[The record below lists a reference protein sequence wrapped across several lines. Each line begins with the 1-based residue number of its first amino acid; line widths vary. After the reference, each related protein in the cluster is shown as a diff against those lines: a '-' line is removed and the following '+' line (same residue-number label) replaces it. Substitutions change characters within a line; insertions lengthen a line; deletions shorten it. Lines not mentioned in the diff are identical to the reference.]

1 MLICSNQAPA
11 QLPALLQNLPLGSR
25 ARWLW
30 PLINQGEVWQPPTP
44 GTYIPPF
51 FPDRKNSK
59 ATAREATIKRSQAR
73 QGPIQNPKLFL
84 LALTPALYPLY
95 PLCPHVLKVKC
106 HRLMAIMCSAAHTPH
121 QLLWPCWSVL
131 HHWPGVQGMLPCC
144 PGLPKAKRKK
154 ILKLD
159 GSS

>member
-11 QLPALLQNLPLGSR
+11 QLPALLQNLPLG

-30 PLINQGEVWQPPTP
+30 PLINQDEVWQPPTP
-44 GTYIPPF
+44 DTYTPLF

-59 ATAREATIKRSQAR
+59 AMAREATIKRSQAR
-73 QGPIQNPKLFL
+73 QGPIQNPKLVL
-84 LALTPALYPLY
+84 LPLTPALY
-95 PLCPHVLKVKC
+95 PLCPHVLKVKR
-106 HRLMAIMCSAAHTPH
+106 HRLVAIMCSAAHTPH

-131 HHWPGVQGMLPCC
+131 HPWPSVRGMFPCC
-144 PGLPKAKRKK
+144 PGLPKANRKK
-154 ILKLD
+154 VLELD